1 MKQRSKLER
10 SRLARRPASAAAL
23 FVLFLLPLS
32 PQARATSSNLLPN
45 GSFQS
50 RTSGWTTSDAALTLA
65 SDGGVADYAIYR
77 DSGTN
82 AMGTVS
88 GSTTSFADTSLA
100 QSSAVGL
107 WHLDELSGT
116 TAYDSSGHGHNGAI
130 SGPVTLGVPGEL
142 NTAYSFVPKS
152 TVIVPDAP
160 DLEPGTVDV
169 TISYWLNST
178 TLPPCCNG
186 VDYDMFTKGDH
197 SSKGGQIKIE
207 VQENGQASCMF
218 RGALGGKQ
226 LQAGPNVIDGHWH
239 QVICQ
244 RIGTQII
251 ETVDGSTFSTTKAT
265 GAITVT
271 DPIRLGSH
279 KNGGDWYNGVLDEVS
294 YSIGSGST
302 NQAPVVDA
310 GPDQTI
316 TLPSSAN
323 LNGTVTDDGLPNP
336 PGTVTTTWSEV
347 SGPGAVTFGDASA
360 VDTTA
365 SFSAS
370 GTYVLKLQASDSVL
384 SSSDTA
390 TVTVNPASQ
399 NQPPMVNAGLD
410 QTVILP
416 NSATLSGTANDD
428 GLPNP
433 PGTLITT
440 WSQFSGPGTVTFGD
454 ASSLS
459 TTASFSAAGTYVLR
473 LTADDS
479 ALQSNDDLTVTV
491 NSSSQNQPPTVN
503 AGSDQTVILPNSATL
518 SGTAGDDGLPNPPGT
533 LITTWSQFSGPGTV
547 TFGDASSL
555 STTASFSAAGTY
567 VLRLT
572 ADDSALQSSDDVTL
586 TVSPA
591 SQNLVGNPGFE
602 TDITGWNTSGS
613 DAGVTLTRVSGGHS
627 GGWSG
632 LVANGGSGT
641 AATCKVQD
649 APNWVTTTSAGTYTG
664 SMWVR
669 ADSPGATLTI
679 KLREYKSSTL
689 VGLKTASITLTTSW
703 QMVSV
708 SYVPAMPGTS
718 TLDFLGLVSNAPVG
732 TCFYADDISI
742 VVS

>member
-1 MKQRSKLER
+1 
-10 SRLARRPASAAAL
+10 
-23 FVLFLLPLS
+23 
-32 PQARATSSNLLPN
+32 
-45 GSFQS
+45 
-50 RTSGWTTSDAALTLA
+50 
-65 SDGGVADYAIYR
+65 
-77 DSGTN
+77 
-82 AMGTVS
+82 
-88 GSTTSFADTSLA
+88 
-100 QSSAVGL
+100 
-107 WHLDELSGT
+107 
-116 TAYDSSGHGHNGAI
+116 
-130 SGPVTLGVPGEL
+130 
-142 NTAYSFVPKS
+142 
-152 TVIVPDAP
+152 
-160 DLEPGTVDV
+160 
-169 TISYWLNST
+169 
-178 TLPPCCNG
+178 
-186 VDYDMFTKGDH
+186 
-197 SSKGGQIKIE
+197 
-207 VQENGQASCMF
+207 MF

-226 LQAGPNVIDGHWH
+226 LQAGPNVVDGHWH

-251 ETVDGSTFSTTKAT
+251 ETVDASSFSTTKAT

-279 KNGGDWYNGVLDEVS
+279 KNGGDWYKGVLDEVT
-294 YSIGSGST
+294 YSIASGST
-302 NQAPVVDA
+302 NQAPVIDA

-316 TLPSSAN
+316 ALPSSAN

-336 PGTVTTTWSEV
+336 PGTVTTIWSEV
-347 SGPGAVTFGDASA
+347 SGPGTVTFGDASA

-370 GTYVLKLQASDSVL
+370 GSYVLKLQASDSVL

-416 NSATLSGTANDD
+416 NSATLSGTAN
-428 GLPNP
+428 
-433 PGTLITT
+433 
-440 WSQFSGPGTVTFGD
+440 
-454 ASSLS
+454 
-459 TTASFSAAGTYVLR
+459 
-473 LTADDS
+473 
-479 ALQSNDDLTVTV
+479 
-491 NSSSQNQPPTVN
+491 
-503 AGSDQTVILPNSATL
+503 
-518 SGTAGDDGLPNPPGT
+518 DDGLPNPPGT

>member
-1 MKQRSKLER
+1 MKQGSKLKR
-10 SRLARRPASAAAL
+10 SRLVRRPAGAAAL
-23 FVLFLLPLS
+23 FVLLLLPLS
-32 PQARATSSNLLPN
+32 PPARADPSDLLPN
-45 GSFQS
+45 GSVQS
-50 RTSGWTTSDAALTLA
+50 GTSG
-65 SDGGVADYAIYR
+65 YAIYR
-77 DSGTN
+77 DGGAS
-82 AMGTVS
+82 AIGTVS
-88 GSTTSFADTSLA
+88 GSTTSFADTSVA
-100 QSSAVGL
+100 PGSTHAYTVAAFDAGGNYSPQSAPSNAVTTQQSQSSAVGL

-160 DLEPGTVDV
+160 DLEPGTADV

-197 SSKGGQIKIE
+197 SSRGGQIKIE

-226 LQAGPNVIDGHWH
+226 LQAGPNVVDGHWH

-251 ETVDGSTFSTTKAT
+251 ETVDGSSFSTTKAT

-271 DPIRLGSH
+271 DPIRFGSH
-279 KNGGDWYNGVLDEVS
+279 KNGGDWYNGVLDEVT

-347 SGPGAVTFGDASA
+347 SGPGPATFGNASA

-370 GTYVLKLQASDSVL
+370 
-384 SSSDTA
+384 
-390 TVTVNPASQ
+390 
-399 NQPPMVNAGLD
+399 
-410 QTVILP
+410 
-416 NSATLSGTANDD
+416 
-428 GLPNP
+428 
-433 PGTLITT
+433 
-440 WSQFSGPGTVTFGD
+440 
-454 ASSLS
+454 
-459 TTASFSAAGTYVLR
+459 
-473 LTADDS
+473 
-479 ALQSNDDLTVTV
+479 
-491 NSSSQNQPPTVN
+491 
-503 AGSDQTVILPNSATL
+503 
-518 SGTAGDDGLPNPPGT
+518 
-533 LITTWSQFSGPGTV
+533 
-547 TFGDASSL
+547 
-555 STTASFSAAGTY
+555 GTY

-572 ADDSALQSSDDVTL
+572 ADDSALQSSDDL
-586 TVSPA
+586 TVTVNPA

-602 TDITGWNTSGS
+602 TDTTGWNTSGS

-632 LVANGGSGT
+632 LVANAGSGT
-641 AATCKVQD
+641 AATCKMQD

-679 KLREYKSSTL
+679 KLREYNASTL
-689 VGLKTASITLTTSW
+689 VAVKTASITLTTSW
-703 QMVSV
+703 QMVTV

>member
-1 MKQRSKLER
+1 MKQRSKLKR
-10 SRLARRPASAAAL
+10 SRLVRRPAGAAAL
-23 FVLFLLPLS
+23 FVLLLLPLS
-32 PQARATSSNLLPN
+32 PPARANSSHLLPN

-50 RTSGWTTSDAALTLA
+50 GTSGWTTSDAALTIA
-65 SDGGVADYAIYR
+65 SDGGVAGYAIYR
-77 DSGTN
+77 DDGASATPSD
-82 AMGTVS
+82 AV
-88 GSTTSFADTSLA
+88 TTAQP

-116 TAYDSSGHGHNGAI
+116 TAFDSSGHGQQRCDQRPGHARGSGSSSTPPTASFPRAPSSSQMLPI
-130 SGPVTLGVPGEL
+130 SNRGRRT
-142 NTAYSFVPKS
+142 
-152 TVIVPDAP
+152 I
-160 DLEPGTVDV
+160 

-178 TLPPCCNG
+178 TCPRAATAI
-186 VDYDMFTKGDH
+186 DYDMFTKGDD

-218 RGALGGKQ
+218 RGSLGGKQ
-226 LQAGPNVIDGHWH
+226 LQAGPNVVDGQWH
-239 QVICQ
+239 QVTCD

-251 ETVDGSTFSTTKAT
+251 ETVDGSSFSTTKAT

-279 KNGGDWYNGVLDEVS
+279 KNGGDWYNGVLDEVT

-370 GTYVLKLQASDSVL
+370 GTYVLRLTADDSALQ
-384 SSSDTA
+384 SSDDL

-399 NQPPMVNAGLD
+399 NQPPTVNAGQD

-416 NSATLSGTANDD
+416 NSATLSGTA
-428 GLPNP
+428 
-433 PGTLITT
+433 
-440 WSQFSGPGTVTFGD
+440 S
-454 ASSLS
+454 
-459 TTASFSAAGTYVLR
+459 
-473 LTADDS
+473 
-479 ALQSNDDLTVTV
+479 
-491 NSSSQNQPPTVN
+491 
-503 AGSDQTVILPNSATL
+503 
-518 SGTAGDDGLPNPPGT
+518 DDGLPNPPGT

-572 ADDSALQSSDDVTL
+572 ADDSALQSSDDL
-586 TVSPA
+586 TVTVNPA

-602 TDITGWNTSGS
+602 TDTTGWNTSGS

-641 AATCKVQD
+641 AATCKIQD
-649 APNWVTTTSAGTYTG
+649 VPNWVTTTSAGTYTG

-669 ADSPGATLTI
+669 ADTPGATLTI
-679 KLREYKSSTL
+679 KLREYESSTL
-689 VGLKTASITLTTSW
+689 VGLKTASIKLTTSW

-742 VVS
+742 VAS

>member
-1 MKQRSKLER
+1 MKQGSKLER
-10 SRLARRPASAAAL
+10 SRPVRRPACGCAL
-23 FVLFLLPLS
+23 FVLLLLPLS
-32 PQARATSSNLLPN
+32 PPALATSNNLLSN

-50 RTSGWTTSDAALTLA
+50 RTSGWTTSDATLTIA
-65 SDGGVADYAIYR
+65 SNGADYSIYR
-77 DSGTN
+77 DGGAS

-88 GSTTSFADTSLA
+88 GSTASFADTSFA
-100 QSSAVGL
+100 QSSVVGL
-107 WHLDELSGT
+107 WHLDELAGT
-116 TAYDSSGHGHNGAI
+116 TANDSSGHGHNGAI

-142 NTAYSFVPKS
+142 NTAYSYVPKS
-152 TVIVPDAP
+152 TVIVPDAA
-160 DLEPGTVDV
+160 DLEPGTADV
-169 TISYWLNST
+169 TVSYWLNAT

-186 VDYDMFTKGDH
+186 ADYDMFTKGDA

-218 RGALGGKQ
+218 RGSLGGKQ
-226 LQAGPNVIDGHWH
+226 LQAGPNVVDGHWH

-251 ETVDGSTFSTTKAT
+251 ETVDGASFSTTKST

-271 DPIRLGSH
+271 DPIRFGSH
-279 KNGGDWYNGVLDEVS
+279 KNGGDWYNGILDEVT

-302 NQAPVVDA
+302 NQAPVVSA

-316 TLPSSAN
+316 TLPSGAN

-336 PGTVTTTWSEV
+336 PGAVTSTWSEV

-365 SFSAS
+365 SFSAA

-399 NQPPMVNAGLD
+399 NQPPTVDAGQD
-410 QTVILP
+410 QTVFLP
-416 NSATLSGTANDD
+416 NSATLSGTASDD

-433 PGTLITT
+433 PGTLVTT

-459 TTASFSAAGTYVLR
+459 TTASFSASGTYVLR
-473 LTADDS
+473 LT
-479 ALQSNDDLTVTV
+479 
-491 NSSSQNQPPTVN
+491 
-503 AGSDQTVILPNSATL
+503 G
-518 SGTAGDDGLPNPPGT
+518 
-533 LITTWSQFSGPGTV
+533 
-547 TFGDASSL
+547 
-555 STTASFSAAGTY
+555 
-567 VLRLT
+567 
-572 ADDSALQSSDDVTL
+572 DDSALQSSDDL
-586 TVSPA
+586 TVTVNPA
-591 SQNLVGNPGFE
+591 SQDLVGNPGFE
-602 TDITGWNTSGS
+602 TDTTGWSTSGS

-632 LVANGGSGT
+632 LVANRGSGT
-641 AATCKVQD
+641 ASTCKLQD

-679 KLREYKSSTL
+679 KLREYNGSTL
-689 VGLKTASITLTTSW
+689 VAVKAASIKLTTSW

-708 SYVPAMPGTS
+708 SYAPAMPGTS
-718 TLDFLGLVSNAPVG
+718 TLGFLGLVSNAPVG

>member
-32 PQARATSSNLLPN
+32 PLARANSSNLLPN

-50 RTSGWTTSDAALTLA
+50 ATSGWMTSNAALTIA

-77 DSGTN
+77 DGGAS

-88 GSTTSFADTSLA
+88 GSTTSFADTSFA
-100 QSSAVGL
+100 PGPTHAYTVAAFDAAGNDSPQSAPSDAVTTSQPQSSAVGL

-160 DLEPGTVDV
+160 DLEPGTADV

-178 TLPPCCNG
+178 ILPPCCNG

-226 LQAGPNVIDGHWH
+226 LQAGPNVVDGHWH

-265 GAITVT
+265 GSITVT
-271 DPIRLGSH
+271 DPVRLGSH
-279 KNGGDWYNGVLDEVS
+279 KNGGDWYNGVLDEVT

-302 NQAPVVDA
+302 NQVPAVNA
-310 GPDQTI
+310 GADQTI

-347 SGPGAVTFGDASA
+347 SGPGTVTFGNASA

-370 GTYVLKLQASDSVL
+370 
-384 SSSDTA
+384 
-390 TVTVNPASQ
+390 
-399 NQPPMVNAGLD
+399 
-410 QTVILP
+410 
-416 NSATLSGTANDD
+416 
-428 GLPNP
+428 
-433 PGTLITT
+433 
-440 WSQFSGPGTVTFGD
+440 
-454 ASSLS
+454 
-459 TTASFSAAGTYVLR
+459 
-473 LTADDS
+473 
-479 ALQSNDDLTVTV
+479 
-491 NSSSQNQPPTVN
+491 
-503 AGSDQTVILPNSATL
+503 
-518 SGTAGDDGLPNPPGT
+518 
-533 LITTWSQFSGPGTV
+533 
-547 TFGDASSL
+547 
-555 STTASFSAAGTY
+555 GTY

-572 ADDSALQSSDDVTL
+572 ADDSALQSSDDL
-586 TVSPA
+586 TVTVNPA

-602 TDITGWNTSGS
+602 TDTTGWNTSGS

-641 AATCKVQD
+641 AATCKIQD
-649 APNWVTTTSAGTYTG
+649 APNWVTATSAGTYTG

-689 VGLKTASITLTTSW
+689 VAVKTASIKLTTSW

>member
-10 SRLARRPASAAAL
+10 SRLARRPAGAAAL
-23 FVLFLLPLS
+23 IVRLLLPLS
-32 PQARATSSNLLPN
+32 PQARAASSNLLPN

-50 RTSGWTTSDAALTLA
+50 GTSGWTTSDAALTIA
-65 SDGGVADYAIYR
+65 SDGGVVDYAIYR
-77 DSGTN
+77 DGGAS
-82 AMGTVS
+82 AMGRVS
-88 GSTTSFADTSLA
+88 GSTTSFADTSFA

-116 TAYDSSGHGHNGAI
+116 TAFDSSGHGHNGAI
-130 SGPVTLGVPGEL
+130 TGPVTLGVPGEL

-160 DLEPGTVDV
+160 DLEPGTADV
-169 TISYWLNST
+169 TNSYWLNST
-178 TLPPCCNG
+178 TLPPCCSG

-226 LQAGPNVIDGHWH
+226 LQAGPNVVDGRWH

-251 ETVDGSTFSTTKAT
+251 ETVDGSIFSTTKAT

-279 KNGGDWYNGVLDEVS
+279 KNGGDWYNGVLDEVT
-294 YSIGSGST
+294 YSIGSSST

-347 SGPGAVTFGDASA
+347 SGPGAVTFGDASS

-365 SFSAS
+365 SFSAGGS
-370 GTYVLKLQASDSVL
+370 YVLKLQTSDSVL

-399 NQPPMVNAGLD
+399 NQPPTVNAGQD

-416 NSATLSGTANDD
+416 NPAALSGTAGDD

-433 PGTLITT
+433 PGTLTTT

-459 TTASFSAAGTYVLR
+459 TTASFSASGTYVLR

-479 ALQSNDDLTVTV
+479 VLQTSDYLTVTV
-491 NSSSQNQPPTVN
+491 NSP
-503 AGSDQTVILPNSATL
+503 
-518 SGTAGDDGLPNPPGT
+518 
-533 LITTWSQFSGPGTV
+533 
-547 TFGDASSL
+547 
-555 STTASFSAAGTY
+555 
-567 VLRLT
+567 
-572 ADDSALQSSDDVTL
+572 
-586 TVSPA
+586 

-602 TDITGWNTSGS
+602 TDTTGWNTSGS

-641 AATCKVQD
+641 AATCKIQD
-649 APNWVTTTSAGTYTG
+649 VPNWVTTTSAGTYTG

-703 QMVSV
+703 Q
-708 SYVPAMPGTS
+708 
-718 TLDFLGLVSNAPVG
+718 
-732 TCFYADDISI
+732 
-742 VVS
+742 

>member
-1 MKQRSKLER
+1 MEQGSKPRR
-10 SRLARRPASAAAL
+10 SRLVRRPAGGAAL
-23 FVLFLLPLS
+23 CVLLLLTVS
-32 PQARATSSNLLPN
+32 PQARATS
-45 GSFQS
+45 F
-50 RTSGWTTSDAALTLA
+50 
-65 SDGGVADYAIYR
+65 
-77 DSGTN
+77 
-82 AMGTVS
+82 
-88 GSTTSFADTSLA
+88 A
-100 QSSAVGL
+100 QSPVVGL

-116 TAYDSSGHGHNGAI
+116 TANDSSGHGHNGAI
-130 SGPVTLGVPGEL
+130 SGPVTLGVPGEI

-160 DLEPGTVDV
+160 DLQPGTADV
-169 TISYWLNST
+169 TISYWLNAT
-178 TLPPCCNG
+178 ILPPCCNG

-197 SSKGGQIKIE
+197 SSRGGQIKIE

-218 RGALGGKQ
+218 RGASGGKQ
-226 LQAGPNVIDGHWH
+226 LTAGPNVVDGHWH

-251 ETVDGSTFSTTKAT
+251 ETVDGSSFSTTTAT

-279 KNGGDWYNGVLDEVS
+279 KNGGDWYNGVLDEVT

-302 NQAPVVDA
+302 NQTPVVNA

-336 PGTVTTTWSEV
+336 PGTVTSTWSEV
-347 SGPGAVTFGDASA
+347 SGPGTVTFGDASA

-365 SFSAS
+365 SFSATGS
-370 GTYVLKLQASDSVL
+370 YVLKLQASDSVL

-390 TVTVNPASQ
+390 TVTVNP
-399 NQPPMVNAGLD
+399 
-410 QTVILP
+410 T
-416 NSATLSGTANDD
+416 
-428 GLPNP
+428 
-433 PGTLITT
+433 
-440 WSQFSGPGTVTFGD
+440 
-454 ASSLS
+454 
-459 TTASFSAAGTYVLR
+459 
-473 LTADDS
+473 
-479 ALQSNDDLTVTV
+479 
-491 NSSSQNQPPTVN
+491 SQNQPPTVN
-503 AGSDQTVILPNSATL
+503 AGQDQTVILPNSATL
-518 SGTAGDDGLPNPPGT
+518 SGTAGDDGLPNPPGALT
-533 LITTWSQFSGPGTV
+533 TTWSQFSGPGTV
-547 TFGDASSL
+547 TFGDASSP
-555 STTASFSAAGTY
+555 STTASFSASGTY

-572 ADDSALQSSDDVTL
+572 ADDSALQSSDDL
-586 TVSPA
+586 TVTVNSA

-602 TDITGWNTSGS
+602 TDTAGWNTSSS

-632 LVANGGSGT
+632 LVANGGPGT
-641 AATCKVQD
+641 AGTCKLQD
-649 APNWVTTTSAGTYTG
+649 SPNWVTTTSAGTYTG

-679 KLREYKSSTL
+679 KLREYNGPTL
-689 VGLKTASITLTTSW
+689 VAVKAASIKLTTSW

-708 SYVPAMPGTS
+708 SYVPAMPGSS
-718 TLDFLGLVSNAPVG
+718 TLGFLGLVSNAPVG

>member
-32 PQARATSSNLLPN
+32 PPARANSSNLLPN

-50 RTSGWTTSDAALTLA
+50 ATSGWMTSDAALTIA

-77 DSGTN
+77 DDGAS
-82 AMGTVS
+82 AAPSDAV
-88 GSTTSFADTSLA
+88 TTAQP
-100 QSSAVGL
+100 QSSAVGS

-116 TAYDSSGHGHNGAI
+116 TANDSSGHGHNGAI

-160 DLEPGTVDV
+160 DLEPGTADV

-226 LQAGPNVIDGHWH
+226 LQAGPNVVDGHWH

-251 ETVDGSTFSTTKAT
+251 EMVDGSSFSTTKAT

-271 DPIRLGSH
+271 DPIRFGSH
-279 KNGGDWYNGVLDEVS
+279 KNGGDWYNGVLDEVT

-365 SFSAS
+365 SFSAAGS
-370 GTYVLKLQASDSVL
+370 YVLKLQASDSVL

-390 TVTVNPASQ
+390 TVTVN
-399 NQPPMVNAGLD
+399 
-410 QTVILP
+410 
-416 NSATLSGTANDD
+416 
-428 GLPNP
+428 
-433 PGTLITT
+433 
-440 WSQFSGPGTVTFGD
+440 
-454 ASSLS
+454 
-459 TTASFSAAGTYVLR
+459 
-473 LTADDS
+473 
-479 ALQSNDDLTVTV
+479 
-491 NSSSQNQPPTVN
+491 SSSQNQPPTV
-503 AGSDQTVILPNSATL
+503 
-518 SGTAGDDGLPNPPGT
+518 
-533 LITTWSQFSGPGTV
+533 
-547 TFGDASSL
+547 
-555 STTASFSAAGTY
+555 
-567 VLRLT
+567 
-572 ADDSALQSSDDVTL
+572 
-586 TVSPA
+586 
-591 SQNLVGNPGFE
+591 
-602 TDITGWNTSGS
+602 
-613 DAGVTLTRVSGGHS
+613 DAGRTR
-627 GGWSG
+627 
-632 LVANGGSGT
+632 
-641 AATCKVQD
+641 
-649 APNWVTTTSAGTYTG
+649 
-664 SMWVR
+664 R
-669 ADSPGATLTI
+669 
-679 KLREYKSSTL
+679 
-689 VGLKTASITLTTSW
+689 
-703 QMVSV
+703 
-708 SYVPAMPGTS
+708 
-718 TLDFLGLVSNAPVG
+718 
-732 TCFYADDISI
+732 
-742 VVS
+742 

>member
-1 MKQRSKLER
+1 MKRGSKLRR
-10 SRLARRPASAAAL
+10 SRLVRRSGGAAAL
-23 FVLFLLPLS
+23 SVLFMLLPS
-32 PQARATSSNLLPN
+32 PPARATSSNLVPN
-45 GSFQS
+45 GRFQS
-50 RTSGWTTSDAALTLA
+50 GTTSDAALTIA
-65 SDGGVADYAIYR
+65 SGGGVADYAIYR
-77 DSGTN
+77 DGGASAT
-82 AMGTVS
+82 GTVS
-88 GSTTSFADTSLA
+88 GSTTSLANTSFA
-100 QSSAVGL
+100 QSSVVGL

-160 DLEPGTVDV
+160 DLQPGTADV
-169 TISYWLNST
+169 TISYWLNAT

-197 SSKGGQIKIE
+197 SSRGGQIKIE

-218 RGALGGKQ
+218 RGASGGKQ
-226 LQAGPNVIDGHWH
+226 LTAGPNVVDGHWH

-251 ETVDGSTFSTTKAT
+251 ETVDGSSFSTTTTT

-279 KNGGDWYNGVLDEVS
+279 KNGGDWYKGVLDEVT

-347 SGPGAVTFGDASA
+347 SGPGAVTFGDASS

-365 SFSAS
+365 SFSAAGS
-370 GTYVLKLQASDSVL
+370 YVLKLQASDSVL

-399 NQPPMVNAGLD
+399 NQPPTVNAGQD

-416 NSATLSGTANDD
+416 NPASLSGTASDD

-433 PGTLITT
+433 PGTLVTT

-459 TTASFSAAGTYVLR
+459 TTASFSA
-473 LTADDS
+473 S
-479 ALQSNDDLTVTV
+479 
-491 NSSSQNQPPTVN
+491 
-503 AGSDQTVILPNSATL
+503 
-518 SGTAGDDGLPNPPGT
+518 
-533 LITTWSQFSGPGTV
+533 
-547 TFGDASSL
+547 
-555 STTASFSAAGTY
+555 GTY

-572 ADDSALQSSDDVTL
+572 ADDSALQSSDDL
-586 TVSPA
+586 TVTVNPS

-602 TDITGWNTSGS
+602 TDTTGWNTSGS

-641 AATCKVQD
+641 AATCKIQD
-649 APNWVTTTSAGTYTG
+649 VPNWVTTTSAGTYTG

-669 ADSPGATLTI
+669 ADSPGAKLTI
-679 KLREYKSSTL
+679 KLREYESSTL

-742 VVS
+742 VLS

>member
-1 MKQRSKLER
+1 MKQRSKLKR
-10 SRLARRPASAAAL
+10 SRLVRRPAGAAAL
-23 FVLFLLPLS
+23 FVLLLLPLS
-32 PQARATSSNLLPN
+32 APARANSSHLLPN

-50 RTSGWTTSDAALTLA
+50 GTSGWTPSDAALTIA
-65 SDGGVADYAIYR
+65 SDGGVAGYAIYR
-77 DSGTN
+77 DDGASATPSD
-82 AMGTVS
+82 AV
-88 GSTTSFADTSLA
+88 TTAQP

-116 TAYDSSGHGHNGAI
+116 TAYDSSGRGHNGAI

-160 DLEPGTVDV
+160 DLEPGTADV

-197 SSKGGQIKIE
+197 SSNGGQIKIE

-251 ETVDGSTFSTTKAT
+251 EIVDGSSFSTTKST

-279 KNGGDWYNGVLDEVS
+279 KNGGDWYNGVLDEVT

-365 SFSAS
+365 SFSAA
-370 GTYVLKLQASDSVL
+370 GPT
-384 SSSDTA
+384 SSS
-390 TVTVNPASQ
+390 S
-399 NQPPMVNAGLD
+399 
-410 QTVILP
+410 
-416 NSATLSGTANDD
+416 
-428 GLPNP
+428 
-433 PGTLITT
+433 
-440 WSQFSGPGTVTFGD
+440 
-454 ASSLS
+454 
-459 TTASFSAAGTYVLR
+459 R
-473 LTADDS
+473 
-479 ALQSNDDLTVTV
+479 
-491 NSSSQNQPPTVN
+491 PPT
-503 AGSDQTVILPNSATL
+503 ACSA
-518 SGTAGDDGLPNPPGT
+518 
-533 LITTWSQFSGPGTV
+533 
-547 TFGDASSL
+547 
-555 STTASFSAAGTY
+555 
-567 VLRLT
+567 R
-572 ADDSALQSSDDVTL
+572 
-586 TVSPA
+586 
-591 SQNLVGNPGFE
+591 
-602 TDITGWNTSGS
+602 
-613 DAGVTLTRVSGGHS
+613 
-627 GGWSG
+627 
-632 LVANGGSGT
+632 
-641 AATCKVQD
+641 AT
-649 APNWVTTTSAGTYTG
+649 P
-664 SMWVR
+664 R
-669 ADSPGATLTI
+669 
-679 KLREYKSSTL
+679 R
-689 VGLKTASITLTTSW
+689 
-703 QMVSV
+703 
-708 SYVPAMPGTS
+708 
-718 TLDFLGLVSNAPVG
+718 
-732 TCFYADDISI
+732 
-742 VVS
+742 

>member
-1 MKQRSKLER
+1 MSHGSGGEAMKQGSRLKR
-10 SRLARRPASAAAL
+10 SRLVRRPAGAAAV
-23 FVLFLLPLS
+23 FVLLLLPLS
-32 PQARATSSNLLPN
+32 PPARADPSDLLPN
-45 GSFQS
+45 GSVQS
-50 RTSGWTTSDAALTLA
+50 GTSG
-65 SDGGVADYAIYR
+65 YAIYR
-77 DSGTN
+77 DGGAS
-82 AMGTVS
+82 AIGTVS
-88 GSTTSFADTSLA
+88 GSTTSFADTSVA
-100 QSSAVGL
+100 PGSTHAYTVAAFDAGGNYSPQSAPSNAVTTQQSQSSAVGL

-160 DLEPGTVDV
+160 DLEPGTADV

-197 SSKGGQIKIE
+197 SSRGGQIKIE

-226 LQAGPNVIDGHWH
+226 LQAGPNVVDGHWH

-251 ETVDGSTFSTTKAT
+251 ETVDGSSFSTTKAT

-279 KNGGDWYNGVLDEVS
+279 KNGGDWYNGVLDEVT

-302 NQAPVVDA
+302 NQPPVVDA

-347 SGPGAVTFGDASA
+347 SGPGPATFGNASA

-370 GTYVLKLQASDSVL
+370 GTYVLRLTADDSALQ
-384 SSSDTA
+384 SSDDL

-399 NQPPMVNAGLD
+399 NQPPTVNAGPD

-416 NSATLSGTANDD
+416 NSATLSGTASDD

-433 PGTLITT
+433 PGTVTTT

-459 TTASFSAAGTYVLR
+459 TTASFSA
-473 LTADDS
+473 S
-479 ALQSNDDLTVTV
+479 
-491 NSSSQNQPPTVN
+491 
-503 AGSDQTVILPNSATL
+503 
-518 SGTAGDDGLPNPPGT
+518 
-533 LITTWSQFSGPGTV
+533 
-547 TFGDASSL
+547 
-555 STTASFSAAGTY
+555 GTY

-572 ADDSALQSSDDVTL
+572 ADDSALQSSDDL
-586 TVSPA
+586 TVTVNPA
-591 SQNLVGNPGFE
+591 SQDLVGNPGFE
-602 TDITGWNTSGS
+602 TDTTGWSTSGS

-641 AATCKVQD
+641 AATCKMQD
-649 APNWVTTTSAGTYTG
+649 APNWVTTTSAGNYTG

-679 KLREYKSSTL
+679 KLREYNASTL
-689 VGLKTASITLTTSW
+689 VAVKTASIKLTTSW
-703 QMVSV
+703 QLVSV